1 MNTTTSTEGFC
12 TTETVL
18 LSLSTGFSAAIAIA
32 SCAWIYLMRR
42 STTTIPCPYC
52 DAPFEK
58 AVVREHLQTCPEHLK
73 NYKRQGRATIV
84 QELDRKAYYSLS
96 VKKMLAAAEDDAN
109 RPLASEP

>member
-18 LSLSTGFSAAIAIA
+18 LSLSTGFSAAIAIVT
-32 SCAWIYLMRR
+32 CAWLYLMRR
-42 STTTIPCPYC
+42 STAVPCPYC
-52 DAPFEK
+52 DKPFEK
-58 AVVREHLQTCPEHLK
+58 AVLREHLQTCPEHLK

-96 VKKMLAAAEDDAN
+96 MKKLLTDDEVI
-109 RPLASEP
+109 RPLAPEP